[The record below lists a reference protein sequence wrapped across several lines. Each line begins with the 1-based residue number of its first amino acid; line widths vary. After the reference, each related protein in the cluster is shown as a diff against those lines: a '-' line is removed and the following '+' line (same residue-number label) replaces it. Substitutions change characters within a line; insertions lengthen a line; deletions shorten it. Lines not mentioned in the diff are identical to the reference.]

1 MHQYSQGIT
10 QLLVCCFFFCC
21 LTVDAQL
28 PVLTSDDCNR
38 INTPLD
44 LDLSANI
51 TGANEY
57 KFKIKNLEL
66 GLTDSIIKQ
75 IHTFYLDE
83 IPTIS
88 RYNCNY
94 EVSVSMDQGLGY
106 GDYGAVCNP
115 SSEAIVTQL
124 RNIDCGKHLTY
135 PYLNTAVYASQI
147 TADSWDFQIRKAGS
161 LNLVEDIFGQPA
173 GSFSLSMASSSFQK
187 FNQEYEI
194 RVRTTQGSILQPWGE
209 WCSIYTPPI
218 IAKLIDEDCGRH
230 ISEDID
236 PFTLSLYANISTG
249 DSWDFQIRNIEDTN
263 HFENIFDR
271 PNNVFQLIMAEDE
284 LFRLY
289 NREYQIRVRT
299 LQEGVIQPWGAWCSI
314 FTPFPLSK
322 SLFPDLT
329 SVSSAGRTLHNS
341 SANSNLYILNNIG
354 ETITE
359 TYKLY
364 PGPGNV
370 NILTGVKILNQG
382 FEQPT
387 RWSVSKVPPKIPADK
402 SINLDA
408 AEANIQ
414 LFPNPYSEKLTVV
427 LESDSMNH
435 LNLKISN
442 LQGKHI
448 ESIFI
453 DKQKLDIKL
462 DYLIPGT
469 YHFRFYDSNNVL
481 IETKKVIKSY

>member
-1 MHQYSQGIT
+1 MYHYSQGIT
-10 QLLVCCFFFCC
+10 QLLACGFFFCY

-28 PVLTSDDCNR
+28 PELISNDCNR
-38 INTPLD
+38 INTPLG
-44 LDLSANI
+44 LNLSANI
-51 TGANEY
+51 TGANQY

-66 GLTDSIIKQ
+66 GSTDSIVKP

-94 EVSVSMDQGLGY
+94 EVSVSMDLGLGY

-115 SSEAIVTQL
+115 SSVAIVTKL
-124 RNIDCGKHLTY
+124 RKPDCGKHLTELY
-135 PYLNTAVYASQI
+135 TSVYASQT
-147 TADSWDFQIRKAGS
+147 TADSWDFQIRKPGS
-161 LNLVEDIFGQPA
+161 LNLVEDIFGQTSN
-173 GSFSLSMASSSFQK
+173 SFDLSMTNSSFQQ

-194 RVRTTQGSILQPWGE
+194 RVRTTQGSIIQPWGE

-218 IAKLIDEDCGRH
+218 ISKLIDEDCGRH
-230 ISEDID
+230 ISEDVD
-236 PFTLSLYANISTG
+236 PFTLSLYANISTA

-263 HFENIFDR
+263 NVENIFDR
-271 PNNVFQLIMAEDE
+271 LDNTFQLIMAEDD
-284 LFRLY
+284 LFKLY

-299 LQEGVIQPWGAWCSI
+299 TQGGVIQPWGAWCSV
-314 FTPFPLSK
+314 FTPFPLSQP
-322 SLFPDLT
+322 LFPDLT
-329 SVSSAGRTLHNS
+329 SVSSAGRTVHNS
-341 SANSNLYILNNIG
+341 STNSNLYILNNIG

-387 RWSVSKVPPKIPADK
+387 RWSVTKVPPKIPADK
-402 SINLDA
+402 SINLDT

-414 LFPNPYSEKLTVV
+414 LFPNPYSEKLTVL
-427 LESDSMNH
+427 LESDPLNH
-435 LNLKISN
+435 LKLKISN
-442 LQGKHI
+442 LQGKQI

-462 DYLIPGT
+462 DYLSPGT
-469 YHFRFYDSNNVL
+469 YHFQFYDSNNVL